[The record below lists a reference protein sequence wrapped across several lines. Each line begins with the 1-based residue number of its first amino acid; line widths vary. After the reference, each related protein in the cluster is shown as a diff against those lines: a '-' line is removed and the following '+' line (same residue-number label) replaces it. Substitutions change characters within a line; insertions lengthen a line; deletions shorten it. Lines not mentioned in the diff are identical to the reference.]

1 MEYAIQRSSD
11 VEGGGRMKNKMK
23 CPKCGKRAFDI
34 SVLPKEQIEIEL
46 KCPNCH
52 RFVRIMCVAEMLM
65 KAKKAG

>member
-1 MEYAIQRSSD
+1 
-11 VEGGGRMKNKMK
+11 MKNKMK
-23 CPKCGKRAFDI
+23 CPECGKRAFDI

-65 KAKKAG
+65 KAQKAG